1 MNTTKTFNS
10 YNFVTGAVDGT
21 LAYDF
26 GSPQAMPQ
34 QQTYQEAY
42 EDIYEAPRRQSVPQ
56 EQNWIKEDSEVKTQ
70 AHVHAH
76 HRSGLGVLPVLG
88 AVCAAV
94 LVVMVLLA
102 QIQLVS
108 ISGTAVEL
116 EAQIEELK
124 TQRDKLTVE
133 YETVFNLKDVEEYA
147 TGVLGM
153 QEPREDQIYYLT
165 NVTSGDKAVVITD
178 ETTNMFSLGLE
189 DIAGSLENYL
199 SGIFS

>member
-26 GSPQAMPQ
+26 SSPQVLPQ
-34 QQTYQEAY
+34 QEAY
-42 EDIYEAPRRQSVPQ
+42 EDVYKAPRKQPAPQ
-56 EQNWIKEDSEVKTQ
+56 EQAWIKEDSEVRADVQ
-70 AHVHAH
+70 VHAH
-76 HRSGLGVLPVLG
+76 RRSGVGVLPVLG
-88 AVCAAV
+88 AACVAV
-94 LVVMVLLA
+94 LIVLVLLA

-153 QEPREDQIYYLT
+153 QEPRDDQIYYLT
-165 NVTSGDKAVVITD
+165 NVNAGDKAVVITD
-178 ETTNMFSLGLE
+178 ESTNMFSLGLE
-189 DIAGSLENYL
+189 DVVASFKANTQGLFE
-199 SGIFS
+199 

>member
-26 GSPQAMPQ
+26 STPAIYPQEEVYESPRRRKPQARPQ
-34 QQTYQEAY
+34 RQTQ
-42 EDIYEAPRRQSVPQ
+42 D
-56 EQNWIKEDSEVKTQ
+56 WIKEDQEQREQTYADRRQKT
-70 AHVHAH
+70 
-76 HRSGLGVLPVLG
+76 GLGVLPFLG
-88 AVCAAV
+88 AMAV
-94 LVVMVLLA
+94 VALVVMLLLA
-102 QIQLVS
+102 QIQLVNLS
-108 ISGTAVEL
+108 DTAVSL

-153 QEPREDQIYYLT
+153 QEPRDDQIYYLT
-165 NVTSGDKAVVITD
+165 NVNAGDKAVVITD

-189 DIAGSLENYL
+189 DVVASFKANTQGLFE
-199 SGIFS
+199 

>member
-1 MNTTKTFNS
+1 MSTTKTFNS

-26 GSPQAMPQ
+26 STPAVYPQEEVYESPRRRKPQARPQ
-34 QQTYQEAY
+34 SQTQ
-42 EDIYEAPRRQSVPQ
+42 D
-56 EQNWIKEDSEVKTQ
+56 WIKEDQEQREQTYAEHRQKT
-70 AHVHAH
+70 
-76 HRSGLGVLPVLG
+76 GLGVVPFLG
-88 AVCAAV
+88 AVAV
-94 LVVMVLLA
+94 VALVVMLLLA
-102 QIQLVS
+102 QIQLVNLS
-108 ISGTAVEL
+108 DTAVSL

-153 QEPREDQIYYLT
+153 QEPRDDQIYYLT
-165 NVTSGDKAVVITD
+165 NVNAGDKAVVITD

-189 DIAGSLENYL
+189 DVVASFKANTQGLFE
-199 SGIFS
+199 

>member
-1 MNTTKTFNS
+1 
-10 YNFVTGAVDGT
+10 
-21 LAYDF
+21 
-26 GSPQAMPQ
+26 
-34 QQTYQEAY
+34 
-42 EDIYEAPRRQSVPQ
+42 
-56 EQNWIKEDSEVKTQ
+56 
-70 AHVHAH
+70 
-76 HRSGLGVLPVLG
+76 VLPVLG
-88 AVCAAV
+88 AACVAV
-94 LVVMVLLA
+94 LIVLVLLA

>member
-26 GSPQAMPQ
+26 SAPQAVPQ
-34 QQTYQEAY
+34 PEVY
-42 EDIYEAPRRQSVPQ
+42 ERPRRKTAPQVQ
-56 EQNWIKEDSEVKTQ
+56 EQNWVKEDVESQTEAAT
-70 AHVHAH
+70 HE
-76 HRSGLGVLPVLG
+76 RRRLGWG
-88 AVCAAV
+88 AVPVVGALCAAV
-94 LVVMVLLA
+94 LVFLVLMA

-108 ISGTAVEL
+108 ISDTAVQL

-153 QEPREDQIYYLT
+153 QEPRDDQIYYLT
-165 NVTSGDKAVVITD
+165 NVNAGDKAVVITD
-178 ETTNMFSLGLE
+178 ESTNMFSLGLE
-189 DIAGSLENYL
+189 DISASFVRYV
-199 SGIFS
+199 SGIFG

>member
-26 GSPQAMPQ
+26 STPAVYPQEEVYESPRRRKPQARPQ
-34 QQTYQEAY
+34 NQTQ
-42 EDIYEAPRRQSVPQ
+42 D
-56 EQNWIKEDSEVKTQ
+56 WIKEDQEQREQTYADRRQKT
-70 AHVHAH
+70 
-76 HRSGLGVLPVLG
+76 GLGVVPFLG
-88 AVCAAV
+88 AVAV
-94 LVVMVLLA
+94 VALVVMLLLA
-102 QIQLVS
+102 QIQLVNLS
-108 ISGTAVEL
+108 DTAVSL

-153 QEPREDQIYYLT
+153 QEPRDDQIYYLT
-165 NVTSGDKAVVITD
+165 NVNAGDKAVVITD

-189 DIAGSLENYL
+189 DVVASFKANTQGLFE
-199 SGIFS
+199 